1 MTPSRPVVLL
11 KPEPQTASRI
21 FTSVARARL
30 ESSFDVVDLEGVDN
44 ASAIDEALADAFAV
58 VGQPDLDTDRLVRA
72 QHLRAIINVEGNF
85 FPNVDYQTAFQRGIR
100 VLGCGTAYADAVAE
114 MALGLAI
121 DLARG
126 ITREDRAFRE
136 GRERYVSEGT
146 HDSILLRGSTIGLV
160 GFGNIGRRLAALL
173 QPFRAHL
180 LAYDP
185 WLPAAVLKDH
195 GVDAARLPWVLSR
208 SDFVFVL
215 ATVTSDSEHL
225 LGAKELDLL
234 KQGARLILVSRASV
248 VDYDALYRVVA
259 DGRVQAAVD
268 VWPEEPM
275 SRSDPARKLDG
286 LVMSPHR
293 AGGIPQAFFE
303 IGDMVCD
310 DLELIAQG
318 LPPVRLQVAAP
329 ELVGRYRNRPVGAKP

>member
-1 MTPSRPVVLL
+1 MTPPRPIVLL
-11 KPEPQTASRI
+11 KPEPQTGPRI
-21 FTSVARARL
+21 FTPAARARL
-30 ESSFDVVDLEGVDN
+30 ESTFDVIDLEGVDD
-44 ASAIDEALADAFAV
+44 ASAIDRALPTAFAV
-58 VGQPDLDTDRLVRA
+58 VGQPDLDTERLVRA
-72 QHLRAIINVEGNF
+72 QQLRAVINVEGNF

-136 GRERYVSEGT
+136 GRERYVSERT

-173 QPFRAHL
+173 QPFQAHL

-185 WLPAAVLKDH
+185 WLPAAVLKDQ
-195 GVDAARLPWVLSR
+195 GVHAARLSWVLSR
-208 SDFVFVL
+208 SDIVFVL

-225 LGAKELDLL
+225 LGAPQLDLL
-234 KQGARLILVSRASV
+234 KQGARLVLVSRASV
-248 VDYDALYRVVA
+248 VDYGALYQAVA
-259 DGRVQAAVD
+259 AGRLQAAVD

-275 SRSDPARKLDG
+275 PRRDPARELAG

-318 LPPVRLQVAAP
+318 LPPARLQIAAP
-329 ELVGRYRNRPVGAKP
+329 ELVGRYRNRPVEARP

>member
-1 MTPSRPVVLL
+1 MMPSRPVVVL
-11 KPEPQTASRI
+11 KPEPQTGPRI
-21 FTSVARARL
+21 FAPAARARL
-30 ESSFDVVDLEGVDN
+30 ESAFDVIDLEGVND
-44 ASAIDEALADAFAV
+44 ASAIDRSLANAFAV
-58 VGQPDLDTDRLVRA
+58 VGQPDLDGERLVRA
-72 QHLRAIINVEGNF
+72 KHLRAIINVEGNF

-126 ITREDRAFRE
+126 ITREDRAFRK

-146 HDSILLRGSTIGLV
+146 GDSILLRGSTIGLV

-173 QPFRAHL
+173 QPFQAHL

-185 WLPAAVLKDH
+185 WLPAAVLKDN
-195 GVDAARLPWVLSR
+195 GIDAARLSWVLSR
-208 SDFVFVL
+208 SDIVFVL

-225 LGAKELDLL
+225 LGAQQLDLL
-234 KQGARLILVSRASV
+234 KRGARLVLVSRASV
-248 VDYDALYRVVA
+248 VDYDALYRAVA
-259 DGRVQAAVD
+259 AGRIHAAID
-268 VWPEEPM
+268 VWPKEPVP
-275 SRSDPARKLDG
+275 RSDPARQLDG

-318 LPPVRLQVAAP
+318 LPPVRLQIAAP
-329 ELVGRYRNRPVGAKP
+329 ELVGRYRNRPVEARP